1 VLLWVTVGFLILVVP
16 LVALQRTLE
25 RRWRVAR

>member
-1 VLLWVTVGFLILVVP
+1 VCFVIVLMP
-16 LVALQRTLE
+16 LSLLQQRLE